1 MDTSRYTEYRPL
13 MFSIAYRMTG
23 SVNDAEDIVQ
33 EAFLRAGKDG
43 KDGKDG
49 GTDAEIESPKAYLAT
64 ITTRLAIDHLRSA
77 RVRRESYVGTW
88 LPEPLLASA
97 PGTPGTPGGESDPA
111 ELVET
116 SDSLSMAFLVLLESL
131 APAERAVFLLREV
144 FGYDY
149 SEIAGITG
157 KTEAACRQTFAR
169 ARRRIDEGRPRFET
183 SRAEGEELTALFL
196 AVADG
201 GDMASLLERLA
212 PDVVFYGDSGGK
224 GESFISPV
232 LGRDRVG
239 QVIRFSFER
248 TVQLGASLRA
258 AWVNGQPGVLVRD
271 ADGALIAV
279 IVLDVLDG
287 QVLAIRTVANP
298 EKLRHL
304 GPISRAWHE
313 RWGAQEE
320 ELKCH
325 ARRSGCVLEGVETHG
340 AGKENNHASLRR
352 GGNRG
357 NRPVP
362 GPQPGRGG
370 SRGHRDH
377 PLDRQGRR
385 AASRRRDARHRRR
398 PGPPG
403 RAGRGQGGA
412 ARSDRAPDDRA
423 GQHEQL
429 PQLRQGVRRH

>member
-1 MDTSRYTEYRPL
+1 VDTSQYTEYRPL

-23 SVNDAEDIVQ
+23 SVSDAEDIVQ
-33 EAFLRAGKDG
+33 EAFLRV
-43 KDGKDG
+43 GKDG
-49 GTDAEIESPKAYLAT
+49 GKGAEIESPKAYLAT

-97 PGTPGTPGGESDPA
+97 PGTPGTPGAPRGEPDPA
-111 ELVET
+111 ELAET

-169 ARRRIDEGRPRFET
+169 SRRRIDEGRPRFET

-196 AVADG
+196 AAADG

-224 GESFISPV
+224 GEGFISPV
-232 LGRDRVG
+232 LGRDRVA

-248 TVQLGASLRA
+248 SDQLGASLGA
-258 AWVNGQPGVLVRD
+258 AWVNGQPGLLVRD
-271 ADGALIAV
+271 ADGNLVAV

-304 GPISRAWHE
+304 GPISRAWHQ
-313 RWGAQEE
+313 RWGGQEE
-320 ELKCH
+320 Q
-325 ARRSGCVLEGVETHG
+325 S
-340 AGKENNHASLRR
+340 
-352 GGNRG
+352 
-357 NRPVP
+357 
-362 GPQPGRGG
+362 
-370 SRGHRDH
+370 
-377 PLDRQGRR
+377 
-385 AASRRRDARHRRR
+385 
-398 PGPPG
+398 
-403 RAGRGQGGA
+403 
-412 ARSDRAPDDRA
+412 
-423 GQHEQL
+423 
-429 PQLRQGVRRH
+429 

>member
-1 MDTSRYTEYRPL
+1 VDTSQYTHYRPL

-23 SVNDAEDIVQ
+23 SVSDAEDIVQ
-33 EAFLRAGKDG
+33 EAFLRAAKDG

-49 GTDAEIESPKAYLAT
+49 GRDAQVGSPKAYLAT

-88 LPEPLLASA
+88 LPEPLLAGA
-97 PGTPGTPGGESDPA
+97 PVGPAGEADPA
-111 ELVET
+111 ELAET

-149 SEIAGITG
+149 SEIAGTTG

-183 SRAEGEELTALFL
+183 SRAEGDEITALFL
-196 AVADG
+196 AAAGG
-201 GDMASLLERLA
+201 GDINSLLERLA

-224 GESFISPV
+224 GETTFIAPV
-232 LGRDRVG
+232 IGRDQVG

-248 TVQLGASLRA
+248 TLELGASLRA

-271 ADGALIAV
+271 ADGDLIAV
-279 IVLDVLDG
+279 IVLDVLGG
-287 QVLAIRTVANP
+287 QVLAIRTIANP

-313 RWGAQEE
+313 RWGEQEE
-320 ELKCH
+320 
-325 ARRSGCVLEGVETHG
+325 S
-340 AGKENNHASLRR
+340 
-352 GGNRG
+352 
-357 NRPVP
+357 
-362 GPQPGRGG
+362 
-370 SRGHRDH
+370 
-377 PLDRQGRR
+377 
-385 AASRRRDARHRRR
+385 
-398 PGPPG
+398 
-403 RAGRGQGGA
+403 
-412 ARSDRAPDDRA
+412 
-423 GQHEQL
+423 
-429 PQLRQGVRRH
+429 

>member
-1 MDTSRYTEYRPL
+1 

-23 SVNDAEDIVQ
+23 SVSDAEDIVQ
-33 EAFLRAGKDG
+33 EAFLRAGKSDG
-43 KDGKDG
+43 K
-49 GTDAEIESPKAYLAT
+49 DAEIESPKAYLAT

-97 PGTPGTPGGESDPA
+97 PVTPGTPGTPGTQSDPA
-111 ELVET
+111 ELAET

-157 KTEAACRQTFAR
+157 KSEAACRQTFAR

-196 AVADG
+196 AAADG

-232 LGRDRVG
+232 LGRDRVA

-248 TVQLGASLRA
+248 TVQLGASLGA

-271 ADGALIAV
+271 ADGNLIAV

-313 RWGAQEE
+313 RWGRQEE
-320 ELKCH
+320 Q
-325 ARRSGCVLEGVETHG
+325 S
-340 AGKENNHASLRR
+340 
-352 GGNRG
+352 
-357 NRPVP
+357 
-362 GPQPGRGG
+362 
-370 SRGHRDH
+370 
-377 PLDRQGRR
+377 
-385 AASRRRDARHRRR
+385 
-398 PGPPG
+398 
-403 RAGRGQGGA
+403 
-412 ARSDRAPDDRA
+412 
-423 GQHEQL
+423 
-429 PQLRQGVRRH
+429 